1 MEVIKTNIEGVL
13 IIEPKVFGDK
23 RGYFFESFSQRE
35 FDEKVAPILGHT
47 INFVQD
53 NESMSSYG
61 VMRGLHFQRP
71 PYTQSKLV
79 RCVKG
84 AVLDVAVD
92 IRKGSPTYGQHVSC
106 LLCGRDE
113 EGKKIAVQFEQ
124 GSITDNRSPLT
135 VESPLTDNRSPLT
148 AQVGLQFFVPRGFA
162 HGFAVLSETAVFQ
175 YKCDE
180 FYHPEADGGISI
192 LDDSLGIDWKIPTD
206 KALLSEKDT
215 KHALLEDFDSPFSID
230 VDLYANR

>member
-1 MEVIKTNIEGVL
+1 MEVIKTSIDGL
-13 IIEPKVFGDK
+13 FIIEPRIFEDS

-35 FDEKVAPILGHT
+35 FEEKIGP

-53 NESMSSYG
+53 NESKSSYG

-71 PYTQSKLV
+71 PFTQSKLV

-92 IRKGSPTYGQHVSC
+92 IRKGSPTYGQHVSVI
-106 LLCGRDE
+106 LAGDDMVGTPSLFGEGWE
-113 EGKKIAVQFEQ
+113 EAAH
-124 GSITDNRSPLT
+124 R
-135 VESPLTDNRSPLT
+135 
-148 AQVGLQFFVPRGFA
+148 QFFIPKGFA

-192 LDDSLGIDWKIPTD
+192 LDDSLNIDWRIPTD
-206 KALLSEKDT
+206 KAILSDKDT
-215 KHALLEDFDSPFSID
+215 KHPLLKEFESPFKF
-230 VDLYANR
+230 

>member
-1 MEVIKTNIEGVL
+1 MEVIKTAIEGVV
-13 IIEPKVFGDK
+13 IIEPKVFTDA

-35 FDEKVAPILGHT
+35 FEEKVGKV
-47 INFVQD
+47 NFVQD

-71 PYTQSKLV
+71 PFTQSKLV

-84 AVLDVAVD
+84 KVLDVAVD
-92 IRKGSPTYGQHVSC
+92 IRKGSSTYGQHVAVELS
-106 LLCGRDE
+106 
-113 EGKKIAVQFEQ
+113 EG
-124 GSITDNRSPLT
+124 NHR
-135 VESPLTDNRSPLT
+135 
-148 AQVGLQFFVPRGFA
+148 QFFIPRGFA

-175 YKCDE
+175 YKCDN

-206 KALLSEKDT
+206 HAILSEKDT
-215 KHALLEDFDSPFSID
+215 KHNLLKDFDSPFDINTNYTSK
-230 VDLYANR
+230 

>member
-1 MEVIKTNIEGVL
+1 MEVIKTAIDGVV
-13 IIEPKVFGDK
+13 IIEPRVFKDA

-35 FDEKVAPILGHT
+35 FDEKVAIPLYGKPIQ
-47 INFVQD
+47 FVQD

-71 PYTQSKLV
+71 PFTQSKLV

-92 IRKGSPTYGQHVSC
+92 IRRGSPTYGQHVAC
-106 LLCGRDE
+106 LLTGRDE
-113 EGKKIAVQFEQ
+113 EGVRIAEEYKKNLKPSE
-124 GSITDNRSPLT
+124 TLKPLET
-135 VESPLTDNRSPLT
+135 SDL
-148 AQVGLQFFVPRGFA
+148 VGLQFFVPRGFA

-175 YKCDE
+175 YKCDN
-180 FYHPEADGGISI
+180 FYAPQADGGISI
-192 LDDSLGIDWKIPTD
+192 KDDSLGIDWKIPVV

-215 KHALLEDFDSPFSID
+215 KHAFLKDFDSPFSIN
-230 VDLYANR
+230 VDLYAESSTK

>member
-1 MEVIKTNIEGVL
+1 MEVIKTDIEGVL

-92 IRKGSPTYGQHVSC
+92 IRKGSPTYGQHVEC
-106 LLCGRDE
+106 LLSARDE
-113 EGKKIAVQFEQ
+113 EGARIAKQFAGHTFNGQ
-124 GSITDNRSPLT
+124 CSMFNNQL
-135 VESPLTDNRSPLT
+135 
-148 AQVGLQFFVPRGFA
+148 GLQFFVPRGFA

-192 LDDSLGIDWKIPTD
+192 IDDSLGIDWRIPTE

-215 KHALLEDFDSPFSID
+215 KHAMLKDFDSPFDIN
-230 VDLYANR
+230 VNLYK